1 MKKKLYI
8 MLFSALTLGGTFTSC
23 SDNHMESVN
32 TDDTKSPTINPNAQ
46 LTTALLQTYGD
57 FGLMDTYRSYITGFT
72 QYFAGGWNVSF
83 YAGAVNPDNDQMRLI
98 WDQYYSVGIKNLVD
112 AIHNSKDMP
121 NTNAALRIH
130 RVYLMSILTD
140 TYGDIPCSEAGLG
153 FIEGI
158 SNPKYDK
165 QEDIYN
171 WFFAELKDCVSQL
184 GTGSDRISGDVTS
197 LNGDTDLWKKYAN
210 SLILRFAMRISDVNP
225 ALAQQEFEGV
235 LASESGY
242 IGNSSENAYVKYL
255 DAPFTLYDG
264 SRDLDFRANALSAIL
279 YGQDPTSPTFVC
291 STLYN
296 MLKDNNDPRLLKIC
310 RNYINT
316 TRSETKPEGCFDVTD
331 DMIAWENAGGTGVQA
346 NDPGAAWWDQWPTV
360 PATSEIPTLQ
370 QLVNNYPDKGYDQ
383 SNYPARMTRP
393 FLALAFEQ
401 PNCPG
406 ILITSAEVEFLLAE
420 AATKGWAV
428 QGDAESHYEAGIRAA
443 MQLLNDCYDIVGK
456 ISETDINDYIAANPL
471 GDNPKEQINKE
482 AYILHL
488 TNPAEAWANLRRS
501 DYPVLQDRAKFGNF
515 TYTCVDGFKTPVRLK
530 YPNLEAKYNSVN
542 YKEAIERLGGTDDWH
557 KRMWWDVAEQN
568 FQ

>member
-8 MLFSALTLGGTFTSC
+8 MLLSALTLGGTFTSC

-242 IGNSSENAYVKYL
+242 IGNSNENAYVKYL

-331 DMIAWENAGGTGVQA
+331 DMVAWENAGGTGVQA

-515 TYTCVDGFKTPVRLK
+515 TYTCVDGFNTPVRLK

>member
-8 MLFSALTLGGTFTSC
+8 MLLSALTLGGTFTSC

-242 IGNSSENAYVKYL
+242 IGNSNENAYVKYL

-264 SRDLDFRANALSAIL
+264 SRDLDFRANALSEIL

-515 TYTCVDGFKTPVRLK
+515 TYTCVDGFNTPVRLK

>member
-8 MLFSALTLGGTFTSC
+8 MLLSALTLGGTFTSC

-225 ALAQQEFEGV
+225 TLAQQEFEGV

-264 SRDLDFRANALSAIL
+264 SRDLDFRANALSEIL

-331 DMIAWENAGGTGVQA
+331 DMVAWENAGGTGVQA

>member
-8 MLFSALTLGGTFTSC
+8 MLLSALTLGGTFTSC

-121 NTNAALRIH
+121 NTNADLRIH

-557 KRMWWDVAEQN
+557 KRMWWDVSEQN

>member
-8 MLFSALTLGGTFTSC
+8 MLLSALTLGGTFTSC

-242 IGNSSENAYVKYL
+242 ISNSNENAYVKYL

-383 SNYPARMTRP
+383 SNFPARMTRP

>member
-8 MLFSALTLGGTFTSC
+8 MLLSALTLGGTFTSC

-225 ALAQQEFEGV
+225 ALTQQEFEGV

-264 SRDLDFRANALSAIL
+264 SRDLDFRANALSEIL

-331 DMIAWENAGGTGVQA
+331 DMVAWENAGGTGVQA

-383 SNYPARMTRP
+383 SNFPARMTRP

>member
-8 MLFSALTLGGTFTSC
+8 MLLSALTLGGTFTSC

-264 SRDLDFRANALSAIL
+264 SRDLDFRANALSEIL

-331 DMIAWENAGGTGVQA
+331 DMVAWENAGGTGVQA

-542 YKEAIERLGGTDDWH
+542 YKEAIERLGGTDDWY

>member
-8 MLFSALTLGGTFTSC
+8 MLLSALTLGGTFTSC

-264 SRDLDFRANALSAIL
+264 SRDLDFRANALSEIL

-331 DMIAWENAGGTGVQA
+331 DMVAWENAGGTGVQA

-488 TNPAEAWANLRRS
+488 TNPSEAWANLRRS

>member
-8 MLFSALTLGGTFTSC
+8 MLLSALTLGGTFTSC

-225 ALAQQEFEGV
+225 ALAQQEFESV

-242 IGNSSENAYVKYL
+242 ISNSNENAYVKYL

-264 SRDLDFRANALSAIL
+264 SRDLDFRANALSEIL

>member
-8 MLFSALTLGGTFTSC
+8 MLLSALTLGGTFTSC

-242 IGNSSENAYVKYL
+242 ISNSNENAYVKYL

-568 FQ
+568 VQ

>member
-8 MLFSALTLGGTFTSC
+8 MLLSALTLGGTFTSC

-242 IGNSSENAYVKYL
+242 ISNSNENAYVKYL

-428 QGDAESHYEAGIRAA
+428 QGDAEIHYEAGIRAA

-515 TYTCVDGFKTPVRLK
+515 TYTCVDGFNTPVRLK

>member
-8 MLFSALTLGGTFTSC
+8 MLLSALTLGGTFTSC

-153 FIEGI
+153 FNEGI

-242 IGNSSENAYVKYL
+242 ISNSNENAYVKYL

>member
-8 MLFSALTLGGTFTSC
+8 MLLSALTLGGTFTSC

-171 WFFAELKDCVSQL
+171 WFFAELKDCVAQL

-242 IGNSSENAYVKYL
+242 ISNSNENAYVKYL

-264 SRDLDFRANALSAIL
+264 SRDLDFRANALSEIL

-296 MLKDNNDPRLLKIC
+296 MLMDNNDPRLLKIC

>member
-8 MLFSALTLGGTFTSC
+8 MLLSALTLGGTFTSC

-264 SRDLDFRANALSAIL
+264 SRDLDFRANALSEIL

-331 DMIAWENAGGTGVQA
+331 DMVAWENAGGTGVQA

-515 TYTCVDGFKTPVRLK
+515 TYTCVDGFNTPVRLK

>member
-8 MLFSALTLGGTFTSC
+8 MLLSALTLGGTFTSC

-242 IGNSSENAYVKYL
+242 IGNSNENAYVKYL

-557 KRMWWDVAEQN
+557 KRMWWDVAEQK

>member
-8 MLFSALTLGGTFTSC
+8 MLLSALTLGGTFTSC

-242 IGNSSENAYVKYL
+242 IGNSRENAYVKYL

-264 SRDLDFRANALSAIL
+264 SRDLDFRANALSEIL

>member
-8 MLFSALTLGGTFTSC
+8 MLLSALTLGGTFTSC

-171 WFFAELKDCVSQL
+171 WFFAELKDCISQL

-264 SRDLDFRANALSAIL
+264 SRDLDFRANALSEIL

-331 DMIAWENAGGTGVQA
+331 DMVAWENAGGTGVQA

>member
-8 MLFSALTLGGTFTSC
+8 MLLSALTLGGTFTSC

-242 IGNSSENAYVKYL
+242 IGNSNENAYVKYL

-264 SRDLDFRANALSAIL
+264 SRDLDFRANALSEIL

-383 SNYPARMTRP
+383 SNFPARMTRP
-393 FLALAFEQ
+393 VLALAFEQ

-428 QGDAESHYEAGIRAA
+428 QGEAESHYEAGIRAA
-443 MQLLNDCYDIVGK
+443 LQLLNDCYDIVGK

-557 KRMWWDVAEQN
+557 KRMWWDVSEQN

>member
-8 MLFSALTLGGTFTSC
+8 MLLSALTLGGTFTSC

-242 IGNSSENAYVKYL
+242 IGNSNENAYVKYL

-370 QLVNNYPDKGYDQ
+370 QLVNNYPDNGYDQ

-515 TYTCVDGFKTPVRLK
+515 TYTCVDGFNTPVRLK

>member
-242 IGNSSENAYVKYL
+242 IGNSNENAYVKYL

-383 SNYPARMTRP
+383 SNFPARMTRP

-515 TYTCVDGFKTPVRLK
+515 TYTCVDGFNTPVRLK

>member
-8 MLFSALTLGGTFTSC
+8 MLLSALTLGGTFTSC

-197 LNGDTDLWKKYAN
+197 MNGDTDLWKKYAN

-242 IGNSSENAYVKYL
+242 ISNSNENAYVKYL

-296 MLKDNNDPRLLKIC
+296 MLKNNNDPRLLKIC

>member
-8 MLFSALTLGGTFTSC
+8 MLLSALTLGGTFTSC

-210 SLILRFAMRISDVNP
+210 SLILRFSDVNP

-242 IGNSSENAYVKYL
+242 IGNSNENAYVKYL

-331 DMIAWENAGGTGVQA
+331 DMVAWENAGGTGVQA

-542 YKEAIERLGGTDDWH
+542 YKEAIERLGGTDDWQ
-557 KRMWWDVAEQN
+557 KKK
-568 FQ
+568 

>member
-8 MLFSALTLGGTFTSC
+8 MLLSALTLGGTFTSC

-264 SRDLDFRANALSAIL
+264 SRDLDFRANALSEIL

-542 YKEAIERLGGTDDWH
+542 YKEAIERLGGNDDWH

>member
-331 DMIAWENAGGTGVQA
+331 DMVAWENAGGTGVQA

>member
-8 MLFSALTLGGTFTSC
+8 MLLSALTLGGTFTSC

-242 IGNSSENAYVKYL
+242 IGNSNENAYVKYL

-264 SRDLDFRANALSAIL
+264 SRDLDFRANALSEIL

-331 DMIAWENAGGTGVQA
+331 DMVAWENAGGTGVQA

-428 QGDAESHYEAGIRAA
+428 QGDAERHYEAGIRAA

>member
-8 MLFSALTLGGTFTSC
+8 MLLSALTLGGTFTSC

-264 SRDLDFRANALSAIL
+264 SRDLDFRANALSEIL

-383 SNYPARMTRP
+383 SNFPARMTRP

-557 KRMWWDVAEQN
+557 KRMWWDVSEQN

>member
-8 MLFSALTLGGTFTSC
+8 MLLSALTLGGTFTSC

-121 NTNAALRIH
+121 NTNASLRIH

-242 IGNSSENAYVKYL
+242 IGNSNENAYVKYL

-360 PATSEIPTLQ
+360 PATSEIPSLQ

-515 TYTCVDGFKTPVRLK
+515 TYTCVDGFNTPVRLK

>member
-8 MLFSALTLGGTFTSC
+8 MLLSALTLGGTFTSC

-242 IGNSSENAYVKYL
+242 ISNSSENAYVKYL

-331 DMIAWENAGGTGVQA
+331 DMVAWENAGGTGVQA

>member
-8 MLFSALTLGGTFTSC
+8 MLLSALTLGGTFTSC

-184 GTGSDRISGDVTS
+184 GTGSDHISGDVTS

-242 IGNSSENAYVKYL
+242 ISNSNENAYVKYL

>member
-8 MLFSALTLGGTFTSC
+8 MLLSALTLGGTFTSC

-264 SRDLDFRANALSAIL
+264 SRDLDFRANALSEIL

-331 DMIAWENAGGTGVQA
+331 DMVAWENAGGTGVRA
-346 NDPGAAWWDQWPTV
+346 SGPGVAWWAQWRTV
-360 PATSEIPTLQ
+360 AAPLEIPTLQ

>member
-8 MLFSALTLGGTFTSC
+8 MLLSALTLGGTFTSC

-225 ALAQQEFEGV
+225 VLAQQEFEGV

-264 SRDLDFRANALSAIL
+264 SRDLDFRANALSEIL

-331 DMIAWENAGGTGVQA
+331 DMVAWENAGGTGVQA

-428 QGDAESHYEAGIRAA
+428 QGDAERHYEAGIRAA

>member
-8 MLFSALTLGGTFTSC
+8 MLLSALTLGGTFTSC

-242 IGNSSENAYVKYL
+242 IGNSSENAYVKYM

-264 SRDLDFRANALSAIL
+264 SRDLDFRANALSEIL

-291 STLYN
+291 STLYK

>member
-242 IGNSSENAYVKYL
+242 IGNSNENAYVKYL

-264 SRDLDFRANALSAIL
+264 SRDLDFRANALSEIL

>member
-8 MLFSALTLGGTFTSC
+8 MLLSALTLGGTFTSC

-171 WFFAELKDCVSQL
+171 WFFAELKDCVAQL

-242 IGNSSENAYVKYL
+242 ISNSNENAYVKYL

-264 SRDLDFRANALSAIL
+264 SRDLDFRANALSEIL

-331 DMIAWENAGGTGVQA
+331 DMVAWENAGGTGVQA

-515 TYTCVDGFKTPVRLK
+515 TYTCVDGFNTPVRLK

-557 KRMWWDVAEQN
+557 KRMWWDVAEKN

>member
-8 MLFSALTLGGTFTSC
+8 MLLSALTLGGTFTSC

-130 RVYLMSILTD
+130 RVYIMSILTD

-264 SRDLDFRANALSAIL
+264 SRDLDFRANALSEIL

-360 PATSEIPTLQ
+360 PATSEISTLQ

-383 SNYPARMTRP
+383 SNFPARMTRP

>member
-242 IGNSSENAYVKYL
+242 ISNSNENAYVKYL

-331 DMIAWENAGGTGVQA
+331 DMVAWENAGGTGVQA

>member
-8 MLFSALTLGGTFTSC
+8 MLLSALTLGGTFTSC

-242 IGNSSENAYVKYL
+242 ISNSNENAYVKYL

-264 SRDLDFRANALSAIL
+264 SRDLDFRANALSEIL

-420 AATKGWAV
+420 AATKGWEV

-443 MQLLNDCYDIVGK
+443 MQLLNDYYDIVGK

>member
-8 MLFSALTLGGTFTSC
+8 MLLSALTLGGTFTSC

-184 GTGSDRISGDVTS
+184 GTGSDRIIGDVTS

-242 IGNSSENAYVKYL
+242 ISNSNENAYVKYL

-264 SRDLDFRANALSAIL
+264 SRDLDFRANALSEIL

>member
-8 MLFSALTLGGTFTSC
+8 MLLSALTLGGTFTSC

-171 WFFAELKDCVSQL
+171 WFFAELKDCVAQL

-242 IGNSSENAYVKYL
+242 ISNSNENAYVKYL

-331 DMIAWENAGGTGVQA
+331 DMVAWENAGGTGVQA